1 MTTKLDKIPDG
12 QRISAADFTA
22 HEKLIQKWFMEPQAP
37 PTVGRIVTPPN
48 NELEQ
53 AFHKLMMVAKQ
64 LKGDTARF
72 PTMDQCR
79 AEMKRQKAERDARNF
94 KLYGKTYND

>member
-1 MTTKLDKIPDG
+1 MSTQLDKIPDS
-12 QRISAADFTA
+12 QKLSAADFTA
-22 HEKLIQKWFMEPQAP
+22 REQLINKWFMEPQAP

-53 AFHKLMMVAKQ
+53 AFHKLMMIAKQ

-72 PTMDQCR
+72 PTMGQCR
-79 AEMKRQKAERDARNF
+79 AEMKRQKAERDAKNL
-94 KLYGKTYND
+94 KLYGRTYAD